1 MELFRDKNVA
11 TYIVFPIVDADGDP
25 VSGASGLDSEMD
37 AWSDGAAPD
46 GFADCTNEATEIGS
60 TGQYYLSLTQAEM
73 NADYI
78 IIQIKTTSTGAKT
91 QTILINTKP
100 NASSAAIKAKTDNLP
115 ASPAA
120 VGSAMT
126 VSDKTG
132 FYLAADQAVNATKI
146 GGVAQTGR
154 DLGAGVLVSDK
165 TGFSLSITPP
175 TAAQIRT
182 EMDSNST
189 KLAYLDAS
197 ISSRFASASYTAPD
211 NSGISAIK
219 AKTDNLP
226 ASPAAVGSAMTVS
239 DKTGFS
245 LAADQAVNCTK
256 WNGHAVLEVVSGSPV
271 VTLGAAQAAY
281 APAKASDAMTLTA
294 AYDSAKTAAS
304 ASAVRTE
311 MDANSTRLANLDA
324 TISSRLASASYIVP
338 PTVAAIADGV
348 CDEVISSGHAVAGSL
363 ARIVYDNLNAPV
375 ATVDTVVDS
384 ILTQVQDNHTD
395 IGTAINYIDTEVA
408 AIKGKTDLL
417 TFVNGHHLECEVQD
431 KTGFSLAADQAVN
444 ATKIGGVTQTGRD
457 LGASVLLS
465 PGTGTGQIALSS
477 GQVTVGTNNDKAGYT
492 ASTVSDKTGY
502 SLAADQA
509 VNCTKW
515 NGHAVLEVVSGSP
528 VVTLG
533 AAQAAYAPAKAGDAM
548 TLTYGAPPSAAA
560 IRTEMDS
567 NSAKLANLDAS
578 ISSRLA
584 SASYTAPPAASA
596 IRSEIDSNSTQLSA
610 IKAKTDNLP
619 ASPAAVGSAM
629 TLAADQAVNCTKWN
643 GHAVLE
649 VVNGSPVVTLG
660 AVQAAYAP
668 SKAGD
673 AMTLTS
679 GERAAIADAVCDESA
694 SGHTGFL
701 ASFIDASISSRLASA
716 SYTAPDNAG
725 IAAIKAKTDV
735 MPVVWVG

>member
-1 MELFRDKNVA
+1 MEVNRDKNVA

-25 VSGASGLDSEMD
+25 VSGATGLDSEID

-100 NASSAAIKAKTDNLP
+100 NVSIAAIKAKTDNLP

-132 FYLAADQAVNATKI
+132 FSLAADQAVNATKI

-165 TGFSLSITPP
+165 TGFSLSVTPP

-197 ISSRFASASYTAPD
+197 ISSRVASASYTAPD

-281 APAKASDAMTLTA
+281 APAKAGDAMTLTA

-311 MDANSTRLANLDA
+311 MDANSTKLANLDA
-324 TISSRLASASYIVP
+324 TISSRLASASYTAP
-338 PTVAAIADGV
+338 PTVAAIADGI

-363 ARIVYDNLNAPV
+363 AKILYDNLNAPV

-395 IGTAINYIDTEVA
+395 IGTAISYIDTEVA

-417 TFVNGHHLECEVQD
+417 TFVNGHHLECEVQ
-431 KTGFSLAADQAVN
+431 
-444 ATKIGGVTQTGRD
+444 
-457 LGASVLLS
+457 
-465 PGTGTGQIALSS
+465 
-477 GQVTVGTNNDKAGYT
+477 
-492 ASTVSDKTGY
+492 DKTGY

-548 TLTYGAPPSAAA
+548 TLTYGAPPSAVA

-619 ASPAAVGSAM
+619 ASPAAIGSAM

-668 SKAGD
+668 AKAGD

-679 GERAAIADAVCDESA
+679 GERGTIADAVCDESA

-716 SYTAPDNAG
+716 SYTAPDNAR
-725 IAAIKAKTDV
+725 IAAIKARTDV